1 VAIGAGRLNSA
12 DARFLERSGGI
23 VVSPLEKR
31 GEALYSSGMRAVCL
45 FDIDGTLLTTGGAG
59 QLAMERALS
68 RVFGIHQIQGE
79 ILAAGRTDRAITS
92 DLFRLNGLEV
102 TEQSWRRFLA
112 EYFQLLPQ
120 TLAERQGR
128 VLPGVR
134 ALLEELSGRAD
145 VSLGLLTGNFRDGA
159 AIKLRHYR
167 IDHHFAYGGF
177 GDEHHERDDV
187 ARVALQAAAN
197 HLRRRVSGESVWVI
211 GDTPSD
217 VRCARAVG
225 ARAVA
230 VATGIF
236 SSQELEQTEPDLLLE
251 DFRDADSLLRR
262 MLG

>member
-1 VAIGAGRLNSA
+1 MGVGRLNSA
-12 DARFLERSGGI
+12 EARSLARTGGM
-23 VVSPLEKR
+23 VVSPLEER
-31 GEALYSSGMRAVCL
+31 REALYSSGMRAVCL

-68 RVFGIHQIQGE
+68 RVFGIRQIQGE

-92 DLFRLNGLEV
+92 DLFRLHGIEA

-120 TLAERQGR
+120 TLAELQGR

-145 VSLGLLTGNFRDGA
+145 VSLGLLTGNFRAGA
-159 AIKLRHYR
+159 AIKLRHYC
-167 IDHHFAYGGF
+167 IDHHFAYGGY
-177 GDEHHERDDV
+177 GDEHHDRDDV

-197 HLRRRVSGESVWVI
+197 HLRRRLSGESVWVI

-236 SSQELEQTEPDLLLE
+236 SSAELEQTQPDLLLE
-251 DFRDADSLLRR
+251 DFRDADPWLRR